1 MIKRIGITALCL
13 LSLNSLSKVTDQGEV
28 TFENRKFER
37 DNNNLTYDDNFA
49 IFARA
54 KVEFEENGFLGV
66 LSLYGRADSKDK
78 ERSQYVIEDAYGAYT
93 FGEEESFKVLGGYKL
108 FNWSDLEAFHPADVV
123 NSKNYDGEIE
133 NLEKKGELT
142 IEAEYVV
149 GEGTINFYY
158 WPRVEKPVFP
168 STRSRTGVNFGTP
181 FKDPVWVNGKDAG
194 TNSKWQPQYG
204 VRFTQTVEDLD
215 FAIQFLDHFDRS
227 FPKVGYTFGTQVGP
241 VEIPADP
248 SEFQPH
254 FYRVKEAGGTMS
266 YAYEASILKLEGSFR
281 FFEDDFKTLIPLSTT
296 EFIREAPKDHSEFAL
311 GFENV
316 FSFDELEHE
325 VTLILE
331 ATSIFGVSKDER
343 RRLGTFQRDALVGM
357 RYNFNDAMGS
367 ELFMSYIQDLE
378 YSDEKLINISFTRR
392 LSDNWKYKLGLRS
405 YQAKERGFYGMQV
418 LKGDSYGYLNIS
430 RFF

>member
-215 FAIQFLDHFDRS
+215 FAKAISTFEQSQTALQVAQQTFIQ
-227 FPKVGYTFGTQVGP
+227 
-241 VEIPADP
+241 
-248 SEFQPH
+248 
-254 FYRVKEAGGTMS
+254 
-266 YAYEASILKLEGSFR
+266 LKNLN
-281 FFEDDFKTLIPLSTT
+281 L
-296 EFIREAPKDHSEFAL
+296 
-311 GFENV
+311 
-316 FSFDELEHE
+316 
-325 VTLILE
+325 
-331 ATSIFGVSKDER
+331 
-343 RRLGTFQRDALVGM
+343 
-357 RYNFNDAMGS
+357 FN
-367 ELFMSYIQDLE
+367 
-378 YSDEKLINISFTRR
+378 
-392 LSDNWKYKLGLRS
+392 
-405 YQAKERGFYGMQV
+405 
-418 LKGDSYGYLNIS
+418 YL
-430 RFF
+430 